1 MKASDAQRL
10 AGSGPVAV
18 DEAHNICGEPS
29 GAGVRIGLVCARFN
43 GAVTE
48 LLLAGAVAEL
58 DACGVD
64 RSSLTVAWV
73 PGAFELPLASM
84 RLAASGTV
92 DAVVC
97 LGAVIRG
104 ETSHYDFVA
113 GECAAGLREVQL
125 ATGVPVVF
133 GVLTTEDA
141 DQAFARATAGGEEG
155 PRRARGADA
164 ARTAVEMAD
173 LLRRLPPASHVP
185 DAGAR
190 HANEGT

>member
-1 MKASDAQRL
+1 M
-10 AGSGPVAV
+10 
-18 DEAHNICGEPS
+18 
-29 GAGVRIGLVCARFN
+29 RIALVCARFN

-48 LLLAGAVAEL
+48 LLLTGAVAEL
-58 DACGVD
+58 DDCGVA

-84 RLAASGTV
+84 RLAASGAV

-141 DQAFARATAGGEEG
+141 DQAFARATAGDGGG
-155 PRRARGADA
+155 PRRAKGADA
-164 ARTAVEMAD
+164 ARTAVEMVD
-173 LLRRLPPASHVP
+173 LLRRLPHAFGTP
-185 DAGAR
+185 DAGAG
-190 HANEGT
+190 HLDEGT